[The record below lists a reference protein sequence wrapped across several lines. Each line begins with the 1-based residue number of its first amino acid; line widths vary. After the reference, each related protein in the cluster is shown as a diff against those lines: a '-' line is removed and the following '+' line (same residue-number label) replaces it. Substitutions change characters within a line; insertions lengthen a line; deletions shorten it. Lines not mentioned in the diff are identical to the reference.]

1 MAKNLPMT
9 ADEICTSYRES
20 KFPKGQVKILAQLN
34 ACSVG
39 DILDVLTDHGYTVPE
54 DYADNRRKKGTHEK
68 NKPELQ
74 PFADRLRLLIES
86 NEKTQKQIAD
96 GVGCTPSAIS
106 NYIGARYMPDAPILE
121 RLAVVLGTTPEYLYG
136 DGWDEYKQQRH
147 RGRNPASVSE
157 KKAWTVKEHTKKQT
171 AEKVQ
176 KNAKDDA
183 FDESVA
189 NACNFIR
196 AIGDEAMRHRIEL
209 DRLTDA
215 LGDIQH
221 EATAA
226 LQKLQENGGQKNG

>member
-1 MAKNLPMT
+1 MARKLPMT

-39 DILDVLTDHGYTVPE
+39 DIVDVLTDHGYTVPE

-86 NEKTQKQIAD
+86 NEKTQKQIAEEA
-96 GVGCTPSAIS
+96 GCTPSAIS
-106 NYIGARYMPDAPILE
+106 NYIVARYMPDAPILE

-136 DGWDEYKQQRH
+136 DGWNEYKQQRH

-157 KKAWTVKEHTKKQT
+157 KKAWAVKERTKKQT
-171 AEKVQ
+171 AEKGQ

-183 FDESVA
+183 FEKSVE
-189 NACNFIR
+189 NACKFIR
-196 AIGDEAMRHRIEL
+196 AIGEQAREHRDKYEEL
-209 DRLTDA
+209 GDA
-215 LGDIQH
+215 LSAIRRAVMYEID
-221 EATAA
+221 
-226 LQKLQENGGQKNG
+226 KLIE